1 MTDDLKATSVY
12 SLLGIC
18 KKAGK
23 LQSGEFQTLEA
34 IKNGS
39 AFLCIVPLDASDNTK
54 KLFNDKCKFYKVPI
68 YEMGTKEG
76 LGRAIGKAERSSVAV
91 TDEGLSKAL
100 IKKIIA

>member
-1 MTDDLKATSVY
+1 MTDELKARGVY

-34 IKNGS
+34 IKGGS
-39 AFLCIVPLDASDNTK
+39 AFICIVPCDASDNTK
-54 KLFNDKCKFYKVPI
+54 KLFTDKCTFYNVPI
-68 YEMGTKEG
+68 YIFGTKEG

-91 TDEGLSKAL
+91 TDEGLSQAL